1 MPTYPYENETYEE
14 IMSRILARVP
24 DNLDKREGSM
34 IWNATGPA
42 SVEMAILYTALDFI
56 LQATFADTAP
66 RDYLILRAAERGLSP
81 KPATYAVL
89 RADFNQSVPI
99 GTRFSLDTLNYVV
112 TERMTDAD
120 TPTTV
125 AFRVQCETA
134 GTAGNTKFGTLIPIE
149 YVDGLTY
156 AELVE
161 LLIPGAE
168 EEETEAFRQRY
179 IDSLTSQAFGGNQAD
194 YKEKVLALP
203 GVGAVKVFAV
213 WNGGIEPSSM
223 IPSAAVTEWY
233 NGAIGGLSPEVAA
246 WLTAVYTAALNAML
260 TVGGTVRLVIMDS
273 AHAVPDEVL
282 IADVQEA
289 IDPPGMQGD
298 GLGIAPIGHVVSVA
312 GVESQTINI
321 ALTLEYQSGW
331 DWDGVKSYVENA
343 VDAYFQELAEDWQN
357 STGLVVRIAQ
367 IETRVLTCPG
377 IVDVQDTLLNG
388 QTENITLDEVHIP
401 VRGEISG

>member
-125 AFRVQCETA
+125 AFRVQCETV

-223 IPSAAVTEWY
+223 IPSAAV
-233 NGAIGGLSPEVAA
+233 
-246 WLTAVYTAALNAML
+246 
-260 TVGGTVRLVIMDS
+260 S

-312 GVESQTINI
+312 GVESQTIDI

-357 STGLVVRIAQ
+357 STELVVRVAQ
-367 IETRVLTCPG
+367 IETRILTCPG

-388 QTENITLDEVHIP
+388 QAENITLDEVHIP

>member
-1 MPTYPYENETYEE
+1 MPYPYENETYEA
-14 IMSRILARVP
+14 IMGRILARVP

-66 RDYLILRAAERGLSP
+66 REYLILRAAERGLTP
-81 KPATYAVL
+81 KAATNAVL

-112 TERMTDAD
+112 TERMADAD

-194 YKEKVLALP
+194 YKEKALALP

-223 IPSAAVTEWY
+223 IPSAAVTDWY
-233 NGAIGGLSPEVAA
+233 NGAIGSLPAEVAA
-246 WLTAVYTAALNAML
+246 WLTAVYTAAVNVML

-298 GLGIAPIGHVVSVA
+298 GLGIAPIGHVVGVV
-312 GVESQTINI
+312 GVESLTINI

-331 DWDGVKSYVENA
+331 DWDSVKSYVETA
-343 VDAYFQELAEDWQN
+343 VDTYFQELADDWQN

-367 IETRVLTCPG
+367 IETRILACPG

-388 QTENITLDEVHIP
+388 QGENITLDEVHIP

>member
-1 MPTYPYENETYEE
+1 MAYPYENETYEV

-24 DNLDKREGSM
+24 DAIDKREGSM
-34 IWNATGPA
+34 IWDATGPA

-66 RDYLILRAAERGLSP
+66 REYLIRRAAERGLEP
-81 KPATYAVL
+81 KPATHAVL

-99 GTRFSLDTLNYVV
+99 GSRFSLDTLNYVV
-112 TERMTDAD
+112 TERMMDAD
-120 TPTTV
+120 TPETV
-125 AFRVQCETA
+125 AFRVQCETV
-134 GTAGNTKFGTLIPIE
+134 GTVGNTQFGTLIPIE
-149 YVDGLTY
+149 YVDGLTH

-203 GVGAVKVFAV
+203 GVGAVKVFPV
-213 WNGGIEPSSM
+213 WNSGIEPSSM
-223 IPSAAVTEWY
+223 IPSTAVTDWY
-233 NGAIGGLSPEVAA
+233 NGVIGGLEAEVAA
-246 WLTAVYTAALNAML
+246 WLTAVYTAAHNVML

-273 AHAVPDEVL
+273 THGVPNEEL

-312 GVESQTINI
+312 GVESQTVDID
-321 ALTLEYQSGW
+321 LTLEYRSGW
-331 DWDGVKSYVENA
+331 DWEGVKSYVIAA
-343 VDAYFQELAEDWQN
+343 VDGYFQELAEGWQD
-357 STGLVVRIAQ
+357 STELVVRVAQ
-367 IETRVLTCPG
+367 IETRILSCPG
-377 IVDVQDTLLNG
+377 ILDVQDTLLNG
-388 QTENITLDEVHIP
+388 QAENLTLDGVHIP
-401 VRGEISG
+401 VRGEING